1 MSWRIPG
8 SAEHKY
14 PTRTI
19 FLHWTALTTTLFGL
33 LLSNACSGFSA
44 PATNSTAS
52 LTISSVLPSAT
63 LGSIY
68 STTLNVSGGTPP
80 YGFSLTS
87 GEFPTG
93 LFLGSTTGTILG
105 TPTATGSFSFAILVS
120 DSKGISKQQSLQN
133 NGSQRS
139 RGEPK
144 QGVLKSSAKRRMGNL
159 WANAAKLCDLFAVAL
174 RWNHLFDVSGD
185 WHPFDERRL
194 DAI

>member
-19 FLHWTALTTTLFGL
+19 FLQCTALITTLFGL

-52 LTISSVLPSAT
+52 LMISSVLPSAT

-80 YGFSLTS
+80 YRFSLTS

-105 TPTATGSFSFAILVS
+105 TPTATGSFSCHLGFGFQGNIQAAIPA
-120 DSKGISKQQSLQN
+120 N
-133 NGSQRS
+133 NGRQRS

-144 QGVLKSSAKRRMGNL
+144 
-159 WANAAKLCDLFAVAL
+159 
-174 RWNHLFDVSGD
+174 
-185 WHPFDERRL
+185 
-194 DAI
+194 